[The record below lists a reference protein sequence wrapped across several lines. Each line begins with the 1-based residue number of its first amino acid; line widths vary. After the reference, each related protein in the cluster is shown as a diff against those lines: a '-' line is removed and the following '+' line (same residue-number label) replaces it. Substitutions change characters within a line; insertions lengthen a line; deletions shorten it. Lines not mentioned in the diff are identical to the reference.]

1 MCDGTGTFGS
11 STSGTTSEKIIT
23 ASSLLSAFGSVQQGN
38 QGKAFYD
45 YRANQAVADAAAER
59 GAGEV
64 RAGKIRKAGAIVQGQ
79 VRAGYAGSGIDVNS
93 GTALVTS
100 EVLARNISEDAT
112 AELLTGERRGRAL
125 EAQAAGDRAAGANAK
140 FSGYLGATRSLLS
153 GTAAVMDA
161 RTNRDKWLRRG
172 QLDAQATKRAEF
184 KSGGGFEDGE
194 F

>member
-23 ASSLLSAFGSVQQGN
+23 ASSLLSAFGSVQQGK

-64 RAGKIRKAGAIVQGQ
+64 RAGKVRKAGAIVQGQ

-100 EVLARNISEDAT
+100 EVVARNVSEDAT
-112 AELLTGERRGRAL
+112 AELLTGERRARSL
-125 EAQAAGDRAAGANAK
+125 EAQAVGDRAAGANAA
-140 FSGYLGATRSLLS
+140 SAGYLGATRSLLA
-153 GTAAVMDA
+153 GTAAVMDS
-161 RTNRDKWLRRG
+161 RTNSDRWLRLRTAE
-172 QLDAQATKRAEF
+172 LKRTKTADYNAA
-184 KSGGGFEDGE
+184 GGGISDE
-194 F
+194 